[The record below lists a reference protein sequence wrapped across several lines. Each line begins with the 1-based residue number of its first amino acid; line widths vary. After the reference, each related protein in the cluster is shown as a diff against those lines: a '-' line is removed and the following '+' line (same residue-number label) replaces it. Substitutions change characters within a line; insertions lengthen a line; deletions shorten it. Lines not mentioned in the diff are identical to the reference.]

1 MPIAHT
7 SSEVQRAVVQVLSKR
22 SNEICGLRLPLAA
35 GRTQVKVLDATIL
48 VLPTV
53 RLPEHCDAM
62 RRLSG
67 RPYYSRLCYP
77 FCARRRALTTRS
89 CADRGAIDWK
99 FAAIEYVSNNL
110 DVAAV
115 NPFACFYSLRPFK
128 KAAQGGNRWGATK
141 DGFAGR
147 GWYRSRV
154 RATTE
159 SSQVHELEAK
169 LRCIRTPNSMSWK
182 RHLWPDQ
189 RTWPPTRGK
198 CTSLKRN

>member
-1 MPIAHT
+1 MSRNISSRQETGGGFSMPIAHT

-62 RRLSG
+62 GRLSG

-128 KAAQGGNRWGATK
+128 KAAQGEI
-141 DGFAGR
+141 DGER
-147 GWYRSRV
+147 
-154 RATTE
+154 
-159 SSQVHELEAK
+159 
-169 LRCIRTPNSMSWK
+169 
-182 RHLWPDQ
+182 Q
-189 RTWPPTRGK
+189 RTVSPVADGTARE
-198 CTSLKRN
+198 